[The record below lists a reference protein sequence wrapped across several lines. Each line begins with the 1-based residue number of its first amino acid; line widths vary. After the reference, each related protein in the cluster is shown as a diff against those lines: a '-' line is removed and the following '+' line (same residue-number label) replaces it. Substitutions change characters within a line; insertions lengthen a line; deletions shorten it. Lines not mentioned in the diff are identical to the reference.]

1 MNKILKDSQDSYV
14 TLLQGDTYAVK
25 TWLKEHGAKYNRIY
39 NWYFPHDVEVPE
51 QLPAEVTPVKF
62 ETENLFDEDGNFI
75 TDERLLQ
82 LIIDSFRYP
91 PSESAW
97 VGKIGETMPL
107 VLQYKNSR
115 SICSQFGVTN
125 VYTFVD
131 ANNNVF
137 KSMTTRALPVEE
149 DLWYTMSARIKNH
162 QMYRNE
168 RQTMIS
174 YIKNVQLFV
183 PEEYDNVK
191 EEEEC

>member
-62 ETENLFDEDGNFI
+62 ETKNLFDEDGKFI